1 MSVLVEISG
10 SVAQVTMDNAPVNA
24 LSQASRQGLMDA
36 LTEVKAGSEIRAVVL
51 RGKGGTFCAGAD
63 VREFSTV
70 PTMPYLPD
78 VLHAIENSSKPWI
91 AAIDGF
97 ALGGGLELAL
107 ACHYR
112 IAKSAAS
119 FGFPEVKL
127 GLIPGAGGTVRLPRL
142 ITAGRALEMIAEGEQ
157 ISASDALLYGLV
169 DELVEGDLDRAAWHM
184 AGLAGEHPCPEPLS
198 SRLPAGPNNP
208 IAFKNMKDRIRR
220 RTRGQIA
227 PGAAIEAVE
236 LSLSGSA
243 EAAFTAERASFL
255 ALKSGPQSASLR
267 HVFFAERTAGRIARA
282 KGAKPLPLR
291 HIGIVGGGTMGA
303 GIATACLQ
311 AGLSVTMVERD
322 EDALRAGLERVDA
335 AIGKALSIGKMS
347 KIRANAAK
355 EAFRGVTDYANLGD
369 CDLVI
374 EAVFEDMDVKKD
386 VFAKLDAVTRPN
398 AVLATNTSYLNV
410 DEIAQAVN
418 DPRRVIG
425 LHFFSPAHVM
435 KLLEVI
441 VASKASAE
449 ALATGMSLG
458 RRLKKTI
465 AAAGVCDGFIG
476 NRIMSAYRREADYM
490 IEDGALPHEVDEAM
504 TDFGFP
510 MGIFAMQDLAGLD
523 IAWAMRKRRAANRPA
538 DERYVEI
545 ADRLCEA
552 QRFGRKSGK
561 GWYDYS
567 QNKSGATDP
576 EVTALIEAEAER
588 KGITRKPLKRKEVLD
603 RILMAMQKEGQQI
616 LDEGIATSGGVID
629 VVMINGFGFP
639 RWRGGPMF
647 LAGLT

>member
-1 MSVLVEISG
+1 MSVSLQISG

-24 LSQASRQGLMDA
+24 LCQNSRQGLMDA
-36 LTEVKAGSEIRAVVL
+36 LAKIKEVSEVRAVVL
-51 RGKGGTFCAGAD
+51 RGNGGTFCAGAD
-63 VREFSTV
+63 VREFSTE
-70 PTMPYLPD
+70 PTRPYLPD
-78 VLHAIENSSKPWI
+78 VLNAIESSSKPWI
-91 AAIDGF
+91 ATVDGF

-112 IAKSAAS
+112 IAKTTAS

-142 ITAGRALEMIAEGEQ
+142 VMAIRALEMIAEGEQ
-157 ISASDALLYGLV
+157 ISASTALLYGLI
-169 DELVEGDLDRAAWHM
+169 DELVEGDLDQAAWHM
-184 AGLAGEHPCPEPLS
+184 AELAGEHPCPEPLS
-198 SRLPAGPNNP
+198 SRLPAVPSNP

-267 HVFFAERTAGRIARA
+267 HVFFAERAAGHIARA

-311 AGLSVTMVERD
+311 SGFSVTMVESD
-322 EDALRAGLERVDA
+322 KDALCGGLERIEA
-335 AIGKALSIGKMS
+335 AICKAISIGKMS
-347 KIRANAAK
+347 KIKANAAR
-355 EAFRGVTDYANLGD
+355 EALRGVTNYANLGD
-369 CDLVI
+369 CDLII
-374 EAVFEDMDVKKD
+374 EAVFEDMDIKKD
-386 VFAKLDAVTRPN
+386 VFAKLDAATKSD
-398 AVLATNTSYLNV
+398 AVLATNTSYLDV
-410 DEIAQAVN
+410 DEIAQAVR
-418 DPRRVIG
+418 DPTRVIG

-435 KLLEVI
+435 KMLEVI
-441 VASKASAE
+441 VAAKASAD
-449 ALATGMSLG
+449 ALATGVSLG

-504 TDFGFP
+504 TEYGFP

-523 IAWAMRKRRAANRPA
+523 IAWAMRKRRAGIRPRN
-538 DERYVEI
+538 ERYVEI

-561 GWYDYS
+561 GWYDYG
-567 QNKSGATDP
+567 QNKSGIIDP
-576 EVTALIEAEAER
+576 EVTAIIEAEALR
-588 KGITRKPLKRKEVLD
+588 KGITRRPLKKKDIID
-603 RILMAMQKEGQQI
+603 RILLTMQNEGLQI
-616 LDEGIATSGGVID
+616 LDEGIAASAGVID

-647 LAGLT
+647 LAGIT

>member
-1 MSVLVEISG
+1 MSFSIKISG
-10 SVAQVTMDNAPVNA
+10 SIAQVTMDNAPVNA

-36 LTEVKAGSEIRAVVL
+36 LVQVKEDSEVRAVVL

-63 VREFSTV
+63 VREFSTE
-70 PTMPYLPD
+70 PTKPYLPD
-78 VLHAIENSSKPWI
+78 VLSTIENSRKPWI

-112 IAKSAAS
+112 LAKKEAHL
-119 FGFPEVKL
+119 GFPEVKL

-142 ITAGRALEMIAEGEQ
+142 IAAGRALEMIAEGEQ
-157 ISASDALLYGLV
+157 ISASTAMLYGLV
-169 DELVEGDLDRAAWHM
+169 DELVEGDLDRAALHM
-184 AGLAGEHPCPEPLS
+184 AELAGEHPCPQPLS
-198 SRLPAGPNNP
+198 SRLPAGPGNP
-208 IAFKNMKDRIRR
+208 IGFKNMKDKIRR

-227 PGAAIEAVE
+227 PDAAIEAVE
-236 LSLSGSA
+236 LSLRRPA
-243 EAAFTAERASFL
+243 EEAFKAERASFL

-267 HVFFAERTAGRIARA
+267 HVFFAERTAGKIARA

-322 EDALRAGLERVDA
+322 ENAFCDGLKRVDA
-335 AIGKALSIGKMS
+335 AIGKACSIGKMS
-347 KIRANAAK
+347 KTEADVAK
-355 EAFRGVTDYANLGD
+355 EAFRGGTDYSKLGD

-374 EAVFEDMDVKKD
+374 EAVFEDMGVKKD
-386 VFAKLDAVTRPN
+386 VFAKLDAATRSN
-398 AVLATNTSYLNV
+398 TVLATNTSYLDV
-410 DEIAQAVN
+410 DEIAKAVN
-418 DPRRVIG
+418 DPTRVIG

-441 VASKASAE
+441 VAAKASAD
-449 ALATGMSLG
+449 ALATGISLG
-458 RRLKKTI
+458 HRLKKTI

-523 IAWAMRKRRAANRPA
+523 IAWAMRKRRAVNRPA
-538 DERYVEI
+538 NERYVEI

-552 QRFGRKSGK
+552 ERFGRKSGK

-567 QNKSGATDP
+567 QSKSGVTDP

-588 KGITRKPLKRKEVLD
+588 KGIKRKPLKRKEILE

-616 LDEGIATSGGVID
+616 VDEGIATSGGVID
-629 VVMINGFGFP
+629 VVMINGYGFP

-647 LAGLT
+647 LAGFN

>member
-1 MSVLVEISG
+1 MSVSVKISG
-10 SVAQVTMDNAPVNA
+10 SIAEVTMDNAPVNA
-24 LSQASRQGLMDA
+24 LNQSIRQGLMEA
-36 LTEVKAGSEIRAVVL
+36 LVQVNADSEVRAVVL
-51 RGKGGTFCAGAD
+51 RGKGRTFSAGAD
-63 VREFSTV
+63 VREFSTE
-70 PTMPYLPD
+70 PTKPYLPD
-78 VLHAIENSSKPWI
+78 VLSKIENSSKPWI

-112 IAKSAAS
+112 LAKTEAH

-142 ITAGRALEMIAEGEQ
+142 IPAGRALEMIAEGEQ
-157 ISASDALLYGLV
+157 ISASTALLYGLV
-169 DELVEGDLDRAAWHM
+169 DELVEGDLDRAAWQM
-184 AGLAGEHPCPEPLS
+184 AELAGEHPCPEPLS
-198 SRLPAGPNNP
+198 SRLPAAPGNP
-208 IAFKNMKDRIRR
+208 IAFKKMKDRIRR

-227 PGAAIEAVE
+227 PGTAIEAVE
-236 LSLSGSA
+236 ISLGGSA

-255 ALKSGPQSASLR
+255 TLKSGQQSASLR
-267 HVFFAERTAGRIARA
+267 HVFFAERVAGQIART

-311 AGLSVTMVERD
+311 VGLSVTMVERD
-322 EDALRAGLERVDA
+322 EDALSDGLARVEA
-335 AIGKALSIGKMS
+335 AIGKALSIGKMA
-347 KIRANAAK
+347 KTEANVAR
-355 EAFRGVTDYANLGD
+355 EALRGVTDYANLGD
-369 CDLVI
+369 CDLII

-386 VFAKLDAVTRPN
+386 VFAKLDAATKPN
-398 AVLATNTSYLNV
+398 AILATNTSYLDV

-418 DPRRVIG
+418 DPTRVIG

-441 VASKASAE
+441 VAAKASAE
-449 ALATGMSLG
+449 ALATGISLG
-458 RRLKKTI
+458 RRLKKII

-504 TDFGFP
+504 TNFGFP

-523 IAWAMRKRRAANRPA
+523 IAWAMRKRRAADRPA

-588 KGITRKPLKRKEVLD
+588 KGIKRKPLKRKEVLD

-616 LDEGIATSGGVID
+616 LDEGIAASGGVID